1 MTQFRLRVKYM
12 TMISGTTMVKSET
25 TGKDE
30 PVNAFND
37 ELKCIALLT
46 AIGSEAQSVWLSKG
60 FRIDLDDFLLNYA
73 EAIKALE
80 SHYGREKSLNSDYQC
95 SPGCR

>member
-1 MTQFRLRVKYM
+1 M

-30 PVNAFND
+30 PVNAFN

-46 AIGSEAQSVWLSKG
+46 AIGSEAQSMWLSKG
-60 FRIDLDDFLLNYA
+60 IRIDLDNFLLNYG

-80 SHYGREKSLNSDYQC
+80 SHYGREKSLNVRLSMLTRMQVKMFEI
-95 SPGCR
+95 